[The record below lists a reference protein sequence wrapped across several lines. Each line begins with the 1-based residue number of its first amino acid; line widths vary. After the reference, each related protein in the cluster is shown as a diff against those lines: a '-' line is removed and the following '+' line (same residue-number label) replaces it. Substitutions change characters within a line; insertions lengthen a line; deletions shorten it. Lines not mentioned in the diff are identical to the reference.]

1 MGITR
6 DVALGGR
13 HPLSGAEVGA
23 VAGNSWLRVA
33 WWWRVPASLG
43 DALLAERERWPVWLP
58 VLIGV
63 GIALYFVLPAEP
75 PHGLALAATAISGV
89 VAVAMRG
96 RRGAPV
102 AWACLAC
109 AVGFGA
115 AVWRAERVAAPI
127 LAYRIGPLPI
137 EGRVITVTDRAEG
150 GATLILDRVRLVR
163 RHPVPV
169 PERVRLRVRADR
181 PTPAVGERV
190 RLVGVLMPPPAPAA
204 PGAYDFGRA
213 AWFARIGAV
222 GYAMGAPTTIA
233 APPGGRLEGV
243 SVWLTGIRHELSL
256 RIRAALD
263 APAGPVAA
271 DLLTGDDSGV
281 DDATYVA
288 LRNAGL
294 GHLLSISGLHMAMV
308 AGILFFL
315 IRGGLALA
323 PRIALRYPI
332 KKWAAVAALI
342 GAFCYL
348 LLSGASY
355 PAQRSFLMTAIGLGA
370 LMIDRSPISMR
381 VLAVAAI
388 VLLLATPE
396 ALLNVSFQ
404 LSFAAVAALIALYE
418 GAGSRLVPDRTFGIP
433 QRALLWLAASLASGL
448 ACELALAPIAAY
460 QFNRVTLFGA
470 AANLVAIP
478 LFGFWIMPAGVLAL
492 VLLPFGMAA
501 PVLAAMGFGI
511 DVLLALAHWVASWP
525 HAVLPVPAI
534 PAAAFT
540 LIMLGEVWLLLWR
553 RRWRWLGLGVMAGGA
568 LLTMLARPPDI
579 LVARDGRLV
588 AVRGADG
595 ALAFS
600 SLRRGAF
607 TRDLWLRRDGA
618 VETGGRPAVP
628 DAAACTAGTCLFTA
642 RNGVTVAYL
651 PQRPPATT
659 ACPKAAILVAADTAG
674 PCKAGPLT
682 IDHADLL
689 RNGAYALWLDRDRIR
704 VVTVREA
711 RGDRPWSRNAQPYWP
726 RAVGRRGW
734 NAVANDQE

>member
-1 MGITR
+1 MSAAGT
-6 DVALGGR
+6 DVG
-13 HPLSGAEVGA
+13 LSDSRWG
-23 VAGNSWLRVA
+23 VASWR
-33 WWWRVPASLG
+33 RVPAAVTDVL
-43 DALLAERERWPVWLP
+43 AAERERWPVWLP

-63 GIALYFVLPAEP
+63 GIAGYFALPAEP
-75 PHGLALAATAISGV
+75 PHYLAPLAVIAAGGLAGAL
-89 VAVAMRG
+89 RG
-96 RRGAPV
+96 RRGAPA

-115 AVWRAERVAAPI
+115 ALWRAERVAAPI
-127 LAYRIGPLPI
+127 LPYRIGPLPI
-137 EGRVITVTDRAEG
+137 EGRVAAVTDRAEG
-150 GATLILDRVRLVR
+150 GATLILDRVRLAR

-181 PTPAVGERV
+181 TMPAVGERIRV
-190 RLVGVLMPPPAPAA
+190 VGVLMPPPAPAA

-222 GYAMGAPTTIA
+222 GYAMGAPATIA
-233 APPGGRLEGV
+233 APAPGDGPPESA
-243 SVWLTGIRHELSL
+243 SVRLTGIRHDLSL

-281 DDATYVA
+281 DEATYLA

-315 IRGGLALA
+315 VRGGLALI
-323 PRIALRYPI
+323 PGVALRRPI

-342 GAFCYL
+342 GTFSYL

-388 VLLLATPE
+388 VLLLTTPE

-418 GAGSRLVPDRTFGIP
+418 GAGAHLTPNRTFGMP
-433 QRALLWLAASLASGL
+433 RRAVLWLIASLASGV

-492 VLLPFGMAA
+492 VLLPFGAAA
-501 PVLAAMGFGI
+501 PILAVMGLGI
-511 DVLLALAHWVASWP
+511 DVLLMLARWVASWP

-534 PAAAFT
+534 PATAFA
-540 LIMLGEVWLLLWR
+540 LMMLGELWLLLWR
-553 RRWRWLGLGVMAGGA
+553 RRWRWLGLGAMAAGA
-568 LLTMLARPPDI
+568 LLTVLARPPDA
-579 LVARDGRLV
+579 LVARDGRLM
-588 AVRGADG
+588 AVRGTNG
-595 ALAFS
+595 VLAFS

-607 TRDLWLRRDGA
+607 ARDLWLRRDGVDIA
-618 VETGGRPAVP
+618 TAAPAAGAC
-628 DAAACTAGTCLFTA
+628 AAGQCLFTSPS
-642 RNGVTVAYL
+642 GVTVAYL
-651 PQRPPATT
+651 PQRPPAAA
-659 ACPKAAILVAADTAG
+659 ACPKTAVVIAADTAG
-674 PCKAGPLT
+674 PCSGRRLT
-682 IDHADLL
+682 IERADLL

-704 VVTVREA
+704 AATVRET
-711 RGDRPWSRNAQPYWP
+711 RGRRPWSRERPPYWP
-726 RAVGRRGW
+726 FAEEPAATGRSPPPVRNSDGT
-734 NAVANDQE
+734 ARSSVPAP

>member
-1 MGITR
+1 LWTASWR
-6 DVALGGR
+6 RA
-13 HPLSGAEVGA
+13 PA
-23 VAGNSWLRVA
+23 V
-33 WWWRVPASLG
+33 LG

-58 VLIGV
+58 VLIGA
-63 GIALYFVLPAEP
+63 GIAVYFALPVEP
-75 PHGLALAATAISGV
+75 PHGLAPVV
-89 VAVAMRG
+89 VAVFGGIAIAARG

-102 AWACLAC
+102 AWTCLAC

-115 AVWRAERVAAPI
+115 AVWRAETVAAPI
-127 LAYRIGPLPI
+127 LAYRVGPLPI
-137 EGRVITVTDRAEG
+137 EGRVVAVTDRAEG

-169 PERVRLRVRADR
+169 PERIRLRVRANR
-181 PTPAVGERV
+181 PAPVVGERIRV
-190 RLVGVLMPPPAPAA
+190 VGVLMPPPAPAA

-222 GYAMGAPTTIA
+222 GYAMGAPTTFA
-233 APPGGRLEGV
+233 APPDDRLESA
-243 SVWLTGIRHELSL
+243 SVRLTGIRHELSL
-256 RIRAALD
+256 RIRAALA

-281 DDATYVA
+281 DEATYVA
-288 LRNAGL
+288 LRDAGL

-308 AGILFFL
+308 AGILFFM
-315 IRGGLALA
+315 IRGGFALVR
-323 PRIALRYPI
+323 RIALRYPI

-342 GAFCYL
+342 GTFCYL

-418 GAGSRLVPDRTFGIP
+418 GAGSRLVPDRTFGIL
-433 QRALLWLAASLASGL
+433 QRAALWLVASLASGL

-492 VLLPFGMAA
+492 VLLPFGLAA
-501 PVLAAMGFGI
+501 PILAVMGLGI
-511 DVLLALAHWVASWP
+511 DVLLALARWVASWP

-540 LIMLGEVWLLLWR
+540 LIMLGELWLLLWQ
-553 RRWRWLGLGVMAGGA
+553 RRWRWLGLAAMAGGV
-568 LLTMLARPPDI
+568 LLTVLARPPDA
-579 LVARDGRLV
+579 LVARDGRLI

-618 VETGGRPAVP
+618 VGTDGASAAPGT
-628 DAAACTAGTCLFTA
+628 AACAAGACLFAA

-651 PQRPPATT
+651 PQRPPANA
-659 ACPKAAILVAADTAG
+659 ACPRAAVLIAADTAG
-674 PCKAGPLT
+674 PCGAGPLT

-689 RNGAYALWLDRDRIR
+689 RNGAYALWFDRDRIR
-704 VVTVREA
+704 AVTVRET
-711 RGDRPWSRNAQPYWP
+711 RGERPWSQKPQPFWP
-726 RAVGRRGW
+726 RA
-734 NAVANDQE
+734 AVAGGDQTIAAVGQE

>member
-13 HPLSGAEVGA
+13 HPLSGAEVRA

-43 DALLAERERWPVWLP
+43 DSLLAERERWPVWLP
-58 VLIGV
+58 VLIGA
-63 GIALYFVLPAEP
+63 GIAVYFVLPAEP
-75 PHGLALAATAISGV
+75 PHGLALAATAVSGV
-89 VAVAMRG
+89 VAAAMRG

-181 PTPAVGERV
+181 PPPAVGERV
-190 RLVGVLMPPPAPAA
+190 RIVGVLMPPPAPAA

-233 APPGGRLEGV
+233 APPDGRLEGV

-281 DDATYVA
+281 DEATYVA

-315 IRGGLALA
+315 IRGGLALV

-342 GAFCYL
+342 GTFCYL

-418 GAGSRLVPDRTFGIP
+418 GAGARLVPDRTFGIP
-433 QRALLWLAASLASGL
+433 QRAVLWFAASLASGL

-492 VLLPFGMAA
+492 VLLPFGAAA
-501 PVLAAMGFGI
+501 PVLAAMGSGI

-553 RRWRWLGLGVMAGGA
+553 RRWRWLGLGVMAGGV
-568 LLTMLARPPDI
+568 LLTALAQPPDM

-607 TRDLWLRRDGA
+607 ARDLWLRRDGA
-618 VETGGRPAVP
+618 VETDGRPATP
-628 DAAACTAGTCLFTA
+628 TTAACAAGACLFTA

-682 IDHADLL
+682 IDHTDLL

-704 VVTVREA
+704 VVTVREM
-711 RGDRPWSRNAQPYWP
+711 RGDRPWSRDAQPYWP
-726 RAVGRRGW
+726 RAGGGGW
-734 NAVANDQE
+734 STVASDQE